1 MFSHKSVK
9 LAQSYWILG
18 LAQVVHSTE
27 ETLSQL
33 YLKLDSMIEA
43 LHQLFHW
50 FPLVEIN
57 ADVFAA
63 INYLMLALIL
73 ASVPAAEKGN
83 RTGFFFM
90 WLWAIVELLNG
101 AFHIGTWVFLQHY
114 FPGGI
119 SGPIILVLSILFI
132 QQLRATSTQ
141 TTPANL

>member
-1 MFSHKSVK
+1 MDSDKLGK

-18 LAQVVHSTE
+18 LVQVFHSTE
-27 ETLSQL
+27 ETLSKL
-33 YLKLDSMIEA
+33 YLELDSMIEA
-43 LHQLFHW
+43 LHKLFHW
-50 FPLVEIN
+50 FPLVSIN

-83 RTGFFFM
+83 QTGFFFM

-101 AFHIGTWVFLQHY
+101 AFHIGTWIYLKHY

-119 SGPIILVLSILFI
+119 SGPILFVLSILFI

-141 TTPANL
+141 TEQAS